1 MATELDTLLVKIK
14 ADISG
19 LKKGLDRAN
28 SQVSK
33 SSRKMSSNMNQF
45 GKSLDRVGKRVLQF
59 GSLFAVAFGGY
70 QLKKVLDA
78 GRVVE
83 DLQVRL
89 KALFGSAEEGAK
101 SFQVMLEYAGKVPFS
116 LGEIQK
122 GSGNLAVV
130 AKDAEELKEI
140 LFLTGNVAATTGLDF
155 RQTAEQIQRSFSSG
169 IASADV
175 FRERGVGSLLGFQK
189 GAEVSVA
196 ETIKVFKEAFGK
208 GGKFGN
214 VTKDLAT
221 TLTGTLSMLGDKLL
235 QFRLAISES
244 FTAEIKTQLSGMN
257 KALQKS
263 SKEIEIIGK
272 AIGEKL
278 AGAVSLFAEN
288 IDVIIRGLTAL
299 AIFLTGAMGVAIVGF
314 IAGLGSIGLL
324 IGAITVAYVGWGDEI
339 QASYGWLYDQMKS
352 LVVVSDSLE
361 KTEGEVI
368 TLTDALKKMQEL
380 SPHKWWSGL
389 SEALGLNK
397 TKLAEVNEAIKI
409 VIVTEEQL
417 KEINQDLTKVFD
429 DMGKDVSKAFG
440 SAVVSGSSFRDA
452 MRSILVSVSEQIV
465 ATISQILII
474 EPLIRRL
481 TNSLKAYKN
490 EMSVSVGGGGGIL
503 DTLVRVG
510 ISAFA
515 GGGFGAGT
523 PQIAG
528 GSPTGSIVAGGGGT
542 LGYGSYIQQ
551 QPMSYGGLA
560 NPAGYTPRA
569 SGGFVSPN
577 MPYMVGEKGA
587 EMFMPKSA
595 GTIIP
600 NDKMGAGGV
609 TINQSLNFSTGV
621 VPTVRAE
628 VRNLMPQIKKET
640 VSAVAEAKS
649 RGGAFARTFGS

>member
-263 SKEIEIIGK
+263 SKEVEIIGK

-314 IAGLGSIGLL
+314 VAGLGSIGLV
-324 IGAITVAYVGWGDEI
+324 IGAVTVAYVGWGDEI
-339 QASYGWLYDQMKS
+339 KASYGYLYDQTKS
-352 LVVVSDSLE
+352 LLVVSDSLE
-361 KTEGEVI
+361 KTEGKVI
-368 TLTDALKKMQEL
+368 TLTDALKKIQQIPAHE
-380 SPHKWWSGL
+380 WWGGL

-397 TKLAEVNEAIKI
+397 TKLAEVNEGMKI

-417 KEINQDLTKVFD
+417 KEIIMDLTKVFD
-429 DMGKDVSKAFG
+429 DMGKDISKAFG

-515 GGGFGAGT
+515 GGGFGTGT

-528 GSPTGSIVAGGGGT
+528 GSPTGSAVAGGGIQRNT
-542 LGYGSYIQQ
+542 AYIQQ
-551 QPMSYGGLA
+551 QPMSYD
-560 NPAGYTPRA
+560 YRA
-569 SGGFVSPN
+569 SGGFVSPS

-600 NDKMGAGGV
+600 NDKMGGGGV

-628 VRNLMPQIKKET
+628 VQNLMPQIKKET
-640 VSAVAEAKS
+640 VMAVAEAKT

>member
-263 SKEIEIIGK
+263 SKEVEIIGK

-314 IAGLGSIGLL
+314 VAGLGSIGLV
-324 IGAITVAYVGWGDEI
+324 IGAVTVAYVGWGDEI
-339 QASYGWLYDQMKS
+339 KASYGYLYDQTKS
-352 LVVVSDSLE
+352 LLVVSDSLE
-361 KTEGEVI
+361 KTEGKVI
-368 TLTDALKKMQEL
+368 TLTDALKKIQQIPAHE
-380 SPHKWWSGL
+380 WWGGL

-397 TKLAEVNEAIKI
+397 TKLEEANEGMKI

-417 KEINQDLTKVFD
+417 KEIIMDLTKVFD
-429 DMGKDVSKAFG
+429 DMGKDISKAFG

-515 GGGFGAGT
+515 GGGFGTGT

-528 GSPTGSIVAGGGGT
+528 GSPTGSAVAGGGIQRNT
-542 LGYGSYIQQ
+542 AYIQQ
-551 QPMSYGGLA
+551 QPMSYD
-560 NPAGYTPRA
+560 YRA
-569 SGGFVSPN
+569 SGGFVSPS

-600 NDKMGAGGV
+600 NDKMGGGGV

-628 VRNLMPQIKKET
+628 VQNLMPQIKKET
-640 VSAVAEAKS
+640 VMAVAEAKT

>member
-33 SSRKMSSNMNQF
+33 SSKKMSSSMNQF

-244 FTAEIKTQLSGMN
+244 FTAEIKKQLSGMN
-257 KALQKS
+257 EALQKS
-263 SKEIEIIGK
+263 SKEVEKIGK

-299 AIFLTGAMGVAIVGF
+299 AIFLTGAMGVAIATF
-314 IAGLGSIGLL
+314 LAGLGSIGIL

-339 QASYGWLYDQMKS
+339 KASYGWLYDQMKS

-361 KTEGEVI
+361 KTEGKVI
-368 TLTDALKKMQEL
+368 TLTDALKKIQEL
-380 SPHKWWSGL
+380 PAHKWWGGL

-397 TKLAEVNEAIKI
+397 TKLEETNEAMKI
-409 VIVTEEQL
+409 VIVTKEQL
-417 KEINQDLTKVFD
+417 KEITMDLTKVFD

-440 SAVVSGSSFRDA
+440 KAVVSGGSFRDA

-474 EPLIRRL
+474 EPLIRKL

-510 ISAFA
+510 VSAFA
-515 GGGFGAGT
+515 GGGFGTGT
-523 PQIAG
+523 AVNATG
-528 GSPTGSIVAGGGGT
+528 ASPTGSIVAGGGGT
-542 LGYGSYIQQ
+542 LGKGSYIQQ
-551 QPMSYGGLA
+551 QPMSYD
-560 NPAGYTPRA
+560 YRA
-569 SGGFVSPN
+569 SGGFVSPS

-600 NDKMGAGGV
+600 NDKMGGGGV

>member
-263 SKEIEIIGK
+263 SKEVEIIGK

-278 AGAVSLFAEN
+278 AGAVALFAEN

-314 IAGLGSIGLL
+314 VAGLGSIGLV
-324 IGAITVAYVGWGDEI
+324 IGAVTVAYVGWGDEVK
-339 QASYGWLYDQMKS
+339 ASYGWLYDQTKS
-352 LVVVSDSLE
+352 LLVVSDSLG
-361 KTEGEVI
+361 KTEGKVI
-368 TLTDALKKMQEL
+368 TLTDALKKIQQIPAHE
-380 SPHKWWSGL
+380 WWGGL

-409 VIVTEEQL
+409 VIVTKEQL
-417 KEINQDLTKVFD
+417 KEITMDLTKVFD
-429 DMGKDVSKAFG
+429 DMGKDISKAFG

-490 EMSVSVGGGGGIL
+490 EMSVSVGGSGGGIL

-510 ISAFA
+510 IGAFA
-515 GGGFGAGT
+515 GGGFGTGT

-528 GSPTGSIVAGGGGT
+528 GSPTGSAVAGGGIQRNT
-542 LGYGSYIQQ
+542 AYIQQ
-551 QPMSYGGLA
+551 QPMSYGGLD
-560 NPAGYTPRA
+560 NPADYTPRA
-569 SGGFVSPN
+569 SGGFVSPS

-600 NDKMGAGGV
+600 NDKMGGGGV